1 VTRYRWPSPLRL
13 VGLADTS
20 GFVGEPCSPS
30 DGLAAVCEP
39 GQCGRCDWVRDMLA
53 AGGDG

>member
-1 VTRYRWPSPLRL
+1 MGAPELRL
-13 VGLADTS
+13 VGLVDTS
-20 GFVGEPCSPS
+20 GLVGEPCSPS

>member
-1 VTRYRWPSPLRL
+1 VQPVEPCELRL

-20 GFVGEPCSPS
+20 GLVGEPCSPS